1 MRAARLVG
9 PRQFELLDAEMPTL
23 GFSLEGTL
31 RDDRWAADR
40 FIDSYLLARVN
51 A

>member
-31 RDDRWAADR
+31 RLR
-40 FIDSYLLARVN
+40 
-51 A
+51 